1 MRPGLTKRGSSN
13 PPRSSGIIDGGPSAA
28 IAVSSSRS
36 VLRVWSLALALS
48 AVLAAA
54 AERWP
59 EPLPIRPAVV
69 WALVLLPPLAMA
81 LLLLAGWSLPPRQP
95 IEESPAPSAA
105 GEPSGQGRESDDS
118 D

>member
-1 MRPGLTKRGSSN
+1 M
-13 PPRSSGIIDGGPSAA
+13 
-28 IAVSSSRS
+28 SSSRS

-59 EPLPIRPAVV
+59 EPLPIRPALV

-81 LLLLAGWSLPPRQP
+81 LVLLAGWSLPPADPVTNGQ
-95 IEESPAPSAA
+95 ATAA
-105 GEPSGQGRESDDS
+105 SGNLPGQGRESEES
-118 D
+118 NREQG

>member
-1 MRPGLTKRGSSN
+1 M
-13 PPRSSGIIDGGPSAA
+13 
-28 IAVSSSRS
+28 
-36 VLRVWSLALALS
+36 LRVWSLALALS

-81 LLLLAGWSLPPRQP
+81 LVLLAGWSLPPQP
-95 IEESPAPSAA
+95 PEAERAA
-105 GEPSGQGRESDDS
+105 STATEDLSGQEGESNDS
-118 D
+118 DWEKG

>member
-1 MRPGLTKRGSSN
+1 MHRHHRRGTT
-13 PPRSSGIIDGGPSAA
+13 RRSGIIEAGPSAA
-28 IAVSSSRS
+28 IAMSSSRS

-81 LLLLAGWSLPPRQP
+81 LVLLAGWSLPPQP
-95 IEESPAPSAA
+95 PAAEREASTAT
-105 GEPSGQGRESDDS
+105 ERLSGQEGESNDS
-118 D
+118 DWEKG

>member
-1 MRPGLTKRGSSN
+1 M
-13 PPRSSGIIDGGPSAA
+13 
-28 IAVSSSRS
+28 
-36 VLRVWSLALALS
+36 LRVWSLALALS

-81 LLLLAGWSLPPRQP
+81 LLLLADWSLPPPPAGGREASTP
-95 IEESPAPSAA
+95 TRSSP
-105 GEPSGQGRESDDS
+105 GQGGESEDS
-118 D
+118 NWEKG

>member
-1 MRPGLTKRGSSN
+1 MG
-13 PPRSSGIIDGGPSAA
+13 RSWIIKAGPSAA

-81 LLLLAGWSLPPRQP
+81 LVLLAGWSLPQPPAAEVRQAPRASGP
-95 IEESPAPSAA
+95 LA
-105 GEPSGQGRESDDS
+105 GQEGESDDS
-118 D
+118 DWEKG